1 MDVTFRHTRDSSL
14 VNFVTEGLAGSVP
27 AARAYY
33 QLLFHQA
40 AQSSGYALPAA
51 SEDPRQVPL
60 AAEHPLPVF
69 GEGVDKCKQ
78 KQLIALQ
85 AQAAAKHI
93 LLDDD
98 SLLSHPS
105 LLIRRQS
112 LLALCLLVLIRKLA
126 GAFGVEDNAL
136 AYLRDDGGVEDA
148 KFLNCL
154 DGALAAAEMGRQLLY
169 ADYLGLSRG

>member
-1 MDVTFRHTRDSSL
+1 M
-14 VNFVTEGLAGSVP
+14 LAAG
-27 AARAYY
+27 AYY
-33 QLLFHQA
+33 QLLFHQS

-51 SEDPRQVPL
+51 SEDLRQIPL

-69 GEGVDKCKQ
+69 GEGIDKCKQ

-98 SLLSHPS
+98 SLLSHSS

-112 LLALCLLVLIRKLA
+112 LLALCLLVLIGKLA
-126 GAFGVEDNAL
+126 GAFGVEDDAL
-136 AYLRDDGGVEDA
+136 AYL
-148 KFLNCL
+148 
-154 DGALAAAEMGRQLLY
+154 
-169 ADYLGLSRG
+169 